1 MAERDRLLGTFGAL
15 VERIL
20 DRLGYTFG
28 ALYPARIV
36 HDHGNGLVDVV
47 PDDAVIDGQQQV
59 PLRMGAPG
67 QTVTVPSGA
76 RLRMGFDVRD
86 PSRPFAGLWEDG
98 TTPLTWSQKAS
109 DLVTIDADAID
120 LGAAAG
126 VVARDGDAIEIWI
139 PNPVPPPNEIVIA
152 TGYLRVISL
161 VKSKVRA

>member
-28 ALYPARIV
+28 SLYPARIV

-47 PDDAVIDGQQQV
+47 PDDAALDGQQLV

-76 RLRMGFDVRD
+76 RLRMGFDARD
-86 PSRPFAGLWEDG
+86 EKRPFAALWDDG
-98 TTPLTWSQKAS
+98 TTPLTWTQTATN
-109 DLVTIDADAID
+109 LVTLDADAIA
-120 LGAAAG
+120 LGAADG

-139 PNPVPPPNEIVIA
+139 PNPVPPPDEIIVM
-152 TGYLRVISL
+152 TGFLRVISP